1 MCLYPAQAGLLPAHP
16 QHPPQLV
23 NGQVLV
29 EDRADLLEVEAEV
42 AQGHEAVEPGQLVCR
57 VIAVAGRGIHPVGAE
72 EADLVVVAKHPR
84 GHLAE
89 PGEVSDGQ
97 HGVVIHDASHCVKVK
112 TWPAQTRRALTGVP
126 QRAGRGA
133 RSGSTERREAASPG
147 GTAPL
152 TLSVRSSSPATITV
166 RLVRD
171 GLVVLAAGV
180 MGRAF
185 WAIWY
190 LLGCARS
197 ADLSLSVLSPM
208 WRRTW

>member
-1 MCLYPAQAGLLPAHP
+1 MT
-16 QHPPQLV
+16 
-23 NGQVLV
+23 
-29 EDRADLLEVEAEV
+29 
-42 AQGHEAVEPGQLVCR
+42 PGGTSEGR
-57 VIAVAGRGIHPVGAE
+57 FPGVIY
-72 EADLVVVAKHPR
+72 
-84 GHLAE
+84 
-89 PGEVSDGQ
+89 
-97 HGVVIHDASHCVKVK
+97 DASHCVKVK

-126 QRAGRGA
+126 QRTGGGA

-180 MGRAF
+180 MRRAF

-197 ADLSLSVLSPM
+197 AGMIWVAVSAVV
-208 WRRTW
+208 